1 MLAPKK
7 TKMRKPH
14 RPNVRGQ
21 AASNNEIAFG
31 QFGLKAMTG
40 SWVKAVQL
48 EAARKVLSKYT
59 NRGGKVWIRTF
70 PHQSITN
77 KGSQST
83 MGGGKGVPEYY
94 VALIKP
100 GNIVFEIEGIAKDQA
115 KKALITAAYKLP
127 FKAKF
132 IEKN

>member
-7 TKMRKPH
+7 TKTRKPH
-14 RPNVRGQ
+14 RPNIRGL
-21 AASNNEIAFG
+21 ATSNNQIVFG

-40 SWVKAVQL
+40 SWVKAAQL
-48 EAARKVLSKYT
+48 EAARKVISKYT
-59 NRGGKVWIRTF
+59 SRGGKVWIRAF

-83 MGGGKGVPEYY
+83 MGGGKGAPEYF

-100 GNIVFEIEGIAKDQA
+100 GNIVFELEGLAREQA
-115 KKALITAAYKLP
+115 KKALVIAAHKLP
-127 FKAKF
+127 LKAKF